1 MHVSSAA
8 VRLASILAAL
18 APLTARAQTALPT
31 IQVGAHRAAPAAH
44 APIAHAPAPGRPVHA
59 SPQPPRASPI
69 VAAVARPAPPA
80 GPQPPPSTAS
90 SENFFTGQEV
100 NALPFARPGDALEI
114 VPGLVVTQHSGEGKA
129 NQYFLRG
136 FNLDHGTDL
145 ALYLDGMPLNMRTH
159 GHSQG
164 YADSNFLIPELLS
177 YVLARKGPYDAQDG
191 DFSSAGSIYM
201 QYKDRID
208 KGYFQ
213 LTGGSFAYARALA
226 VAPYQ
231 DFSGGAAYG
240 AVEAQYY
247 NGPWERGDN
256 MRRLNSVLRWSRGT
270 QEDGASV
277 TFMGYANKWYGTDQI
292 PSRAVSAG
300 LLSLWGTM
308 DPTAGGATSRFS
320 LSSRWSQI
328 EGDHASRV
336 EAYVV
341 HSTLDLYSTYT
352 YFLGHQD
359 LGDQV
364 RQFDYRTIVG
374 VNAQHAIRWADVNG
388 APVETRVGFQGRY
401 DDIRLGLQES
411 VRRQL
416 YDTLSN
422 NAVGEGSIGLWTD
435 TAVRWTP
442 WLKTVTGARFDYYN
456 AAVSSLQALY
466 DVPKLAAS
474 TGLPAFLLAGPFN
487 QGVKNA
493 SLFSPKL
500 SIIVGP
506 FYKTEFYA
514 NYGEG
519 FHSTDARGTVLRVS
533 TAELA
538 DNDGFVQAASIP
550 LLVKSRGAEIG
561 ARTKFIE
568 GLDSS
573 ISLFWLNLESE
584 NQFVGDSGT
593 TIFGRPSRRYGI
605 ELANKYAPNAWI
617 RFDGDVALVHARCRG
632 VDVAQTLAWLDLITP
647 DSLPYGTFL
656 GNAPGNYL
664 SNAIAVTAMGGL
676 ELGETTGWFGALKYR
691 YFGARAL
698 TEDGYFNSPATG
710 TLNAR
715 LGYRWADGWR
725 LQFDAFNV
733 FNSRS
738 DQITFAYGSLLPSD
752 PLYAQCVAGVAPAQV
767 CGVGVMDR
775 HLKPLEPAAVRVTLA
790 GPLNFE
796 QPIAKLP
803 DLSEPFLRPSN

>member
-1 MHVSSAA
+1 VAGHVRVKTSPPS
-8 VRLASILAAL
+8 
-18 APLTARAQTALPT
+18 P
-31 IQVGAHRAAPAAH
+31 
-44 APIAHAPAPGRPVHA
+44 RP
-59 SPQPPRASPI
+59 SPI
-69 VAAVARPAPPA
+69 VAAAAQPLEPKSPPI
-80 GPQPPPSTAS
+80 TAA
-90 SENFFTGQEV
+90 SEQFFTGKEV

-159 GHSQG
+159 GHAQG

-201 QYKDRID
+201 QYKDTID
-208 KGYFQ
+208 KGFYQ

-226 VAPYQ
+226 VAPYRE
-231 DFSGGAAYG
+231 FAGGSAYG

-256 MRRLNSVLRWSRGT
+256 MRRINSVLRWSRGT

-292 PSRAVSAG
+292 PLRAVSSG
-300 LLSLWGTM
+300 LLSMWGTM
-308 DPTAGGATSRFS
+308 DPSAGGATTRFS
-320 LSSRWSQI
+320 LSSRFSQI
-328 EGDHASRV
+328 EGDHATRV
-336 EAYVV
+336 EGYVV

-352 YFLGHQD
+352 YFLTHQN
-359 LGDQV
+359 LGDQI

-388 APVETRVGFQGRY
+388 APVETRFGFQGRY

-422 NAVGEGSIGLWTD
+422 NAVGEGSIGVWTD
-435 TAVRWTP
+435 TTVRWTP
-442 WLKTVTGARFDYYN
+442 WLKTVAGARFDYYN
-456 AAVSSLQALY
+456 AAVSSLQTLLDA
-466 DVPKLAAS
+466 PKLTTSA
-474 TGLPAFLLAGPFN
+474 GLPAFLLTGPFN
-487 QGVKNA
+487 QGVKSA
-493 SLFSPKL
+493 ALFSPKA

-506 FYKTEFYA
+506 FYRTEFFA

-519 FHSTDARGTVLRVS
+519 FHSTDARGAVLQFS
-533 TAELA
+533 TSELA
-538 DNDGFVQAASIP
+538 DGDGFVPAASIP

-561 ARTKFIE
+561 ARAKFLE

-573 ISLFWLNLESE
+573 VSLFWLNLESE

-605 ELANKYAPNAWI
+605 EFVNRYAPNPWI
-617 RFDGDVALVHARCRG
+617 RFDGDVALVHARYRG
-632 VDVAQTLAWLDLITP
+632 VDMAQTLAWLDLITP
-647 DSLPYGTFL
+647 AALPYGTFL

-664 SNAIAVTAMGGL
+664 PNAIAVTAMGGL
-676 ELGETTGWFGALKYR
+676 ELGEATGWFGALKYR
-691 YFGARAL
+691 YFGSRAL

-715 LGYRWADGWR
+715 LGYRWEDGWR

-752 PLYAQCVAGVAPAQV
+752 PLYAQCIAGVAPGQV

-775 HLKPLEPAAVRVTLA
+775 HFKPLEPAAVRVTLA
-790 GPLNFE
+790 GPLSFE
-796 QPIAKLP
+796 QPIAAP
-803 DLSEPFLRPSN
+803 RD